1 MKTLRRGTAL
11 LLLTVVI
18 ACVAALPVFARSLAI
33 QKFDSVVTV
42 NTDGTLDV
50 SETILVHFTGEWH
63 GIYRTIP
70 VSYTTAQ
77 GFNYSLLLD
86 HITATDDTGT
96 PLKCEVS
103 RQGDYKQFKIYVPDA
118 VDATRTVILHYRVV
132 DGLRFFADHD
142 ELYWNV
148 TGDRWD
154 DPLPVVSAEIDL
166 PAGTTGIHSLAF
178 TGSYGSTA
186 QDANISVSENK
197 VIIETRHSLG
207 FHQGLTVVV
216 GWDKGFVHEPTA
228 FDKTILF
235 LRSNWILFV
244 PVIAFAVM
252 IWLWWSF
259 GRDPRRQPIAVQYEP
274 PDKLTPGEAG
284 TLVDNAAAMRD
295 ITATLVDL
303 AVKGYLTIQQIDQS
317 QMLGLMHHKD
327 HIFQMKKP
335 ATSWTDARPHEEEML
350 TGLFDGGQRDS
361 VKLSELRNS
370 FYVNL
375 PVIRERIFDALIGDG
390 YYLHRPD
397 VVRNGF
403 VVGGIIIGI
412 FVAIFGARL
421 LSDVTGASAIV
432 SGVATAAIIVGF
444 GWFMPAR
451 TITGARAY
459 EKVLGFEDF
468 LRHTESDQ
476 IARIVKTP
484 EMFEKFLPYAMALH
498 VESNWA
504 KAFSGIAMQPPQ
516 WYQGSYATGYYPYL
530 LVNDL
535 NFMSM
540 SAASSFA
547 SSPRSSGGGFAGGS
561 GFGGG
566 GFSGGGFGG
575 GGGGGF

>member
-11 LLLTVVI
+11 LLVTLVI
-18 ACVAALPVFARSLAI
+18 ACIAALPAFARELAI
-33 QKFDSVVTV
+33 QKFDSVVAV
-42 NTDGTLDV
+42 NADGTLDV

-70 VSYTTAQ
+70 VNYTTAQ
-77 GFNYSLLLD
+77 GFNYSLLID
-86 HITATDDTGT
+86 QIAATDDTGT
-96 PLKCEVS
+96 RLKCEVS

-118 VDATRTVILHYRVV
+118 VDATRTVILHYHVL

-142 ELYWNV
+142 ELYWNI

-154 DPLPVVSAEIDL
+154 EPLPEVSAEIDL
-166 PAGTTGIHSLAF
+166 PADTTGIHSLAF

-186 QDANISVSENK
+186 QDASISTSGNK
-197 VIIETRHSLG
+197 VIIETKHSLG

-228 FDKTILF
+228 FDKAVLF
-235 LRSNWILFV
+235 LRSNLILFV

-252 IWLWWSF
+252 FWLWWSL

-274 PDKLTPGEAG
+274 PDKLTPAEAG
-284 TLVDNAAAMRD
+284 TLVDNEAAMRD

-303 AVKGYLTIQQIDQS
+303 AVKGYLTIQQSDQS

-327 HIFQMKKP
+327 YTFQLKKP
-335 ATSWTDARPHEEEML
+335 ATSWTDARPHEVETL

-375 PVIRERIFDALIGDG
+375 PVIRDKIFAALIGDG

-397 VVRNGF
+397 VVRSGF
-403 VVGGIIIGI
+403 VVGGILIGI
-412 FVAIFGARL
+412 FVAVFGATL
-421 LSDVTGASAIV
+421 LSDVTGPSAIV
-432 SGVATAAIIVGF
+432 SGVATAAIIAGF

-516 WYQGSYATGYYPYL
+516 WYQGSYAAGYYPYL

-547 SSPRSSGGGFAGGS
+547 SGPRSSGGGFAGGS